1 MAAKLILIFTLFA
14 TIISCNNSERNKITS
29 LYGNG
34 KTKQK
39 SLTNK
44 PTDNAGIVEIN
55 CDTIYKDPG
64 ISIKLI
70 PFDTKKVNE
79 QESRFIFLLS
89 KLQNGLQ
96 REIFRDTIESTVQEV
111 KFSDFNNDNIKDIL
125 IQNNSDV
132 RSNWTYYLYI
142 VGKNANSIK
151 KIKGFEEIK
160 NPNYIPKYD
169 LIDNM
174 VASGR
179 NWTSFYKII
188 GDTIKDFNIVIYD
201 GEDENGLYTYDTD
214 YKKAINKIL
223 INEKNQQ

>member
-1 MAAKLILIFTLFA
+1 M
-14 TIISCNNSERNKITS
+14 SCNDSEQNKITS
-29 LYGNG
+29 QFGKA

-39 SLTNK
+39 SLSNK
-44 PTDNAGIVEIN
+44 HTENSEIVEIK
-55 CDTIYKDPG
+55 CDSIYKDQG
-64 ISIKLI
+64 ISIKLVAY
-70 PFDTKKVNE
+70 DTTKKLSK
-79 QESRFIFLLS
+79 QEFIFLIS
-89 KLQNGLQ
+89 KLQNGMH
-96 REIFRDTIESTVQEV
+96 REIFRDTIESTVGVV
-111 KFSDFNNDNIKDIL
+111 KFSDFNNDKIKDIL

-142 VGKNANSIK
+142 VDENTNSIK

-160 NPNYIPKYD
+160 NPNYLQKYD

-201 GEDENGLYTYDTD
+201 GEDEKGIYTYDTD
-214 YKKAINKIL
+214 YKKAIKKIL
-223 INEKNQQ
+223 RNN